1 MWNSVREMEV
11 QQGFHF
17 PFLWKGRFF
26 NLKIIDISL
35 YLIYLHRVKI

>member
-1 MWNSVREMEV
+1 MWKSVREMEV

-17 PFLWKGRFF
+17 SFLWKGRFF